1 MKRTRKQHN
10 AAFKAKVAL
19 AVIKG
24 DRTVAELASEFG
36 VHPNQIY
43 WTVRR
48 ASGVYC
54 RKRPCRGSLRCRHH
68 GGPGSGI
75 HHTDDAH
82 HSRSIAIAL
91 AARRGRPQNH
101 DRRPEIGGMV
111 RAATAARGPDGR
123 FLPNPNPPPK
133 RTWAYRQQ

>member
-1 MKRTRKQHN
+1 MRICGAQRLRQ
-10 AAFKAKVAL
+10 
-19 AVIKG
+19 
-24 DRTVAELASEFG
+24 
-36 VHPNQIY
+36 P
-43 WTVRR
+43 
-48 ASGVYC
+48 GVYC

-133 RTWAYRQQ
+133 RTWAYREQQRALAIVIQLERAAEAGLITFEPL